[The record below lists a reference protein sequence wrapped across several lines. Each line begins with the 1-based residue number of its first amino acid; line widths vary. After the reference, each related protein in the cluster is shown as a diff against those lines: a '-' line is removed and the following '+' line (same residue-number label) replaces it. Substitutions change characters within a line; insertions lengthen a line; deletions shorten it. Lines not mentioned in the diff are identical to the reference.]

1 MGDFYFWVFCGSI
14 LLNKIRNDINI
25 NLISFRTMP
34 VDVEIVCCAFNIKK
48 RLNMQETFTC
58 IIVPSIE
65 LILKL
70 ETSA

>member
-14 LLNKIRNDINI
+14 LLNKIRNDINV

-34 VDVEIVCCAFNIKK
+34 VDVEIVCCAFDIK
-48 RLNMQETFTC
+48 RDC
-58 IIVPSIE
+58 ICRQLSHIVIVPSIE